1 MPCRKAPPRVVRCLS
16 SRHRAP
22 SKQIRNMPSAPDLR
36 LCRSLLFLP
45 ASNPRAIEKARGL
58 GADMVVLDLEDAVK
72 PEEKERA
79 RAAAVE
85 AVRQPFPGLAA
96 IRINS
101 KPPWH
106 EADLSAVAGCAAD
119 YLIYPMTSAPEEIA
133 RVAKASGMKVL
144 ARVETARV
152 VLAAPPIAAEAAALV
167 AGTNVL

>member
-1 MPCRKAPPRVVRCLS
+1 MSDAS
-16 SRHRAP
+16 
-22 SKQIRNMPSAPDLR
+22 NLR

-58 GADMVVLDLEDAVK
+58 AADMDVLDLEDAVK
-72 PEEKERA
+72 AEDKDSA

-106 EADLSAVAGCAAD
+106 DADLAAVAGCGAD
-119 YLIYPMTSAPEEIA
+119 VLIYPMTAKAEEIA
-133 RVAKASGMKVL
+133 RVAGASGQPVL
-144 ARVETARV
+144 AMVETS
-152 VLAAPPIAAEAAALV
+152 
-167 AGTNVL
+167 